1 MSETKIDGQLRQ
13 NFGKGAARKL
23 RASGFTPAVIYGHG
37 NATRHI
43 ALPSHQVALALRSKN
58 ALLELKLE
66 GKTELVLV
74 KSAQRDPVLAIIEH
88 VDLVEVKRGERVHVE
103 VPVHVIGEPMGGTV
117 VDLEHKTV
125 KLEAEATHIP
135 EFVELNIS
143 KENPAGHHYTVA
155 DLAVPSGVK
164 LELDS
169 GELVASVVE
178 TRAGHAEEVTEAATS
193 AAAAEASES

>member
-1 MSETKIDGQLRQ
+1 MSETKIDAELRQ

-23 RASGFTPAVIYGHG
+23 RATGYTPAVIYGHG

-88 VDLVEVKRGERVHVE
+88 IDLVEVKRGERVHVE
-103 VPVHVIGEPMGGTV
+103 VPVHVVGEPMGGTV

-135 EFVELNIS
+135 EYVELHIS
-143 KENPAGHHYTVA
+143 KESPAGHHYVVS
-155 DLAVPSGVK
+155 DLAVPAGVK
-164 LELDS
+164 LEVDA
-169 GELVASVVE
+169 GELVAAVVE
-178 TRAGHAEEVTEAATS
+178 TRAGHAEEVTEAATG

>member
-1 MSETKIDGQLRQ
+1 MSETKIDGQLRE

-23 RASGFTPAVIYGHG
+23 RATGFTPAVIYGHG

-58 ALLELKLE
+58 ALLELSLG
-66 GKTELVLV
+66 GKSELVLV

-88 VDLVEVKRGERVHVE
+88 IDLVEIKRGERVHVE
-103 VPVHVIGEPMGGTV
+103 VPVHLVGEPMSGTV
-117 VDLEHKTV
+117 VDVEHKTV

-135 EFVELNIS
+135 EFVELHIS

-155 DLAVPSGVK
+155 DLVVPSGVK
-164 LELDS
+164 LELAAS
-169 GELVASVVE
+169 ELVASVVE
-178 TRAGHAEEVTEAATS
+178 TRASVADEVTEAAAG
-193 AAAAEASES
+193 AAAAEASAE